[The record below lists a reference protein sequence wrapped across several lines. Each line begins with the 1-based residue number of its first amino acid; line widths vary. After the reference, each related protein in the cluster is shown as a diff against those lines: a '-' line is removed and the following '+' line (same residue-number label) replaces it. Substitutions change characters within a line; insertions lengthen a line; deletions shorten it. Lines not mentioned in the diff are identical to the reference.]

1 MPKIFLIEDEQI
13 LSDMYM
19 DKFSEAKFEVI
30 SAFNAE
36 SGLKIAQKEKPD
48 LIVLDII
55 LPKSDG
61 ISFLEDLRK
70 NKETSSMLV
79 VVLSNY
85 DDPKARKEARRLGAM
100 DYLIKTDFTPT
111 ELTKKIKEYLPR

>member
-1 MPKIFLIEDEQI
+1 MSKILLIEDEKI
-13 LSDMYM
+13 LAEMYM
-19 DKFSEAKFEVI
+19 DKFSEAKFEVVL
-30 SAFNAE
+30 ALDAE
-36 SGLKIAQKEKPD
+36 TGLKMVQKEKPD

-61 ISFLEDLRK
+61 ISFLENLRK
-70 NKETSSMLV
+70 DKKVSSMSV

-85 DDPKARKEARRLGAM
+85 DDPRARREARKLGAM

-111 ELTKKIKEYLPR
+111 GLTEKIKEYLPC

>member
-1 MPKIFLIEDEQI
+1 MPKILLIEDEQI
-13 LSDMYM
+13 LSEMYI
-19 DKFSEAKFEVI
+19 DKFSEAKFEVV
-30 SAFNAE
+30 SAFDAE
-36 SGLKIAQKEKPD
+36 KGLKIAQKEKPD

-55 LPKSDG
+55 LPNGDG

-70 NKETSSMLV
+70 DKETSSMLV

-111 ELTKKIKEYLPR
+111 GLAKKLKEYLPR

>member
-1 MPKIFLIEDEQI
+1 MPKILLIEDEQI
-13 LSDMYM
+13 LSEMYI

-30 SAFNAE
+30 SAFDAE

-55 LPKSDG
+55 LPKNDG
-61 ISFLEDLRK
+61 ISFLENLRK

-85 DDPKARKEARRLGAM
+85 DNPKAKKEARRLGAM

-111 ELTKKIKEYLPR
+111 GLTKKIKEYLPS

>member
-1 MPKIFLIEDEQI
+1 MSKILLIEDEQI
-13 LSDMYM
+13 LSEMYI

-30 SAFNAE
+30 SAFDAE

-55 LPKSDG
+55 LPKNDG
-61 ISFLEDLRK
+61 ISFLENLRK

-85 DDPKARKEARRLGAM
+85 DNPKAKKEARRLGAM

-111 ELTKKIKEYLPR
+111 GLTKKIKEYLPS

>member
-1 MPKIFLIEDEQI
+1 MSKILLIEDEQI
-13 LSDMYM
+13 LSEMYI
-19 DKFSEAKFEVI
+19 DKFSEAKFEVF
-30 SAFNAE
+30 SAFDAE
-36 SGLKIAQKEKPD
+36 SGFKKAKEEKPD
-48 LIVLDII
+48 LIILDII

-70 NKETSSMLV
+70 NKETSSILV
-79 VVLSNY
+79 IVLSNY

-111 ELTKKIKEYLPR
+111 GLTEKLKEYLPC